1 GTAGYAGCRVCP
13 IKAVY
18 PDDNQAL
25 GYFPLSTVGR
35 QLVRRNDDRD
45 DVDPFTLPNRDDTS
59 YARALHDLS
68 AARNAHERTKVQK
81 ETGVCGLPLIAASPA
96 FSHPYFFPSD
106 MFHLFGLNLPPLLYD
121 VFTSRVDGDPFSFTR
136 QQEEQFGLYVE
147 TNGANLPPSFCDVPP
162 RNPAKHAKRYK
173 AHEWHTTTYVFLLPF
188 LFSIG
193 APVEVVA
200 MVSDLVMGVRIFT
213 AGEGC
218 TFAQLQRGRNHFHQF
233 TKRWESLY
241 VRGDLQLLHRAT
253 ISQHYLHHIG
263 DTAAQLGSIRV
274 ASQARCEREIG
285 YIKRSVRSTKAPI
298 PNIVNNVLRTECLR
312 LLDVLV
318 GEEES
323 EEKKLR
329 GVLKVKIGAQHRKL
343 TDYEDH
349 QQSRLLVM
357 AQEAGHFPTP
367 LPRLVFRGR
376 LVLNDGTVLRGDRIE
391 QKATRRGSRFL
402 LRTEKNITYHEV
414 IHFMT
419 YSDDGNAL
427 DDKATIGLDLVLALI
442 WTICDVTKASGIIRG
457 RWSSQLDMIQFG
469 PDDMVEPVAIVE
481 LDNYAYILRS
491 HTWTGID

>member
-1 GTAGYAGCRVCP
+1 M
-13 IKAVY
+13 
-18 PDDNQAL
+18 
-25 GYFPLSTVGR
+25 GR

-68 AARNAHERTKVQK
+68 AARNAHERTKLQK
-81 ETGVCGLPLIAASPA
+81 ETG
-96 FSHPYFFPSD
+96 
-106 MFHLFGLNLPPLLYD
+106 
-121 VFTSRVDGDPFSFTR
+121 
-136 QQEEQFGLYVE
+136 
-147 TNGANLPPSFCDVPP
+147 
-162 RNPAKHAKRYK
+162 
-173 AHEWHTTTYVFLLPF
+173 
-188 LFSIG
+188 
-193 APVEVVA
+193 
-200 MVSDLVMGVRIFT
+200 
-213 AGEGC
+213 
-218 TFAQLQRGRNHFHQF
+218 
-233 TKRWESLY
+233 
-241 VRGDLQLLHRAT
+241 
-253 ISQHYLHHIG
+253 HYLHHIG

-298 PNIVNNVLRTECLR
+298 PNIVNNVLRTGCLR
-312 LLDVLV
+312 LLDILV

-329 GVLKVKIGAQHRKL
+329 GILKVKIGAQHRKL

-349 QQSRLLVM
+349 QQSLLLVM
-357 AQEAGHFPTP
+357 TQEAGHFPTP
-367 LPRLVFRGR
+367 LPQLVFRGR

-402 LRTEKNITYHEV
+402 LRTEKEITYHEV

-427 DDKATIGLDLVLALI
+427 DDKAIIGLDLVLALI

-481 LDNYAYILRS
+481 LDKYVYILRS